1 MLNELEHS
9 GVKGMRWRKGR
20 KTPFDASNTNL
31 KRKTPD
37 SNPRVEK
44 QQTATLTGKAK
55 KKITTEEKTMDN
67 QAERDDLAS
76 KMADAAAKDRQERAA
91 AANKALK
98 RTIAKAKKVDTPKAK
113 EEPKEE
119 PKKKTENRYVQFR
132 HVSRYRY

>member
-37 SNPRVEK
+37 STPRVEK
-44 QQTATLTGKAK
+44 QQTVTLTGKAK

-67 QAERDDLAS
+67 QAERNDLAS
-76 KMADAAAKDRQERAA
+76 KMADAAAKDRQDRAA

-98 RTIAKAKKVDTPKAK
+98 RTIAKAKKVDNT
-113 EEPKEE
+113 PKEE
-119 PKKKTENRYVQFR
+119 PKTETKKTENRYVQFR